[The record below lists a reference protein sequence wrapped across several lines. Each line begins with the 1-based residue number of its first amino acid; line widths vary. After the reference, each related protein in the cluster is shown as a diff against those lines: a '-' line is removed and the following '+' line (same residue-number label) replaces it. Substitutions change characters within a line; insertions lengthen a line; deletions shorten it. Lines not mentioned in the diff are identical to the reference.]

1 MRIERVTEEDADRL
15 LEIYGPYVKE
25 TAISF
30 EYEVPS
36 QEEFRD
42 RIRSIS
48 SQYPYIKAVD
58 EESAILGYAYA
69 AAFKSRAAYDWGV
82 ETTVYVRRECRGRGV
97 GRFLYEALEQSL
109 KEMGVC
115 NLNACIAYPGCRGPR
130 LTNDSMAFHQ
140 RLGYRLVGTFHHCGY
155 KFGAWYDMIWME
167 KFIAPHVENQP
178 PVRFGQWRI

>member
-58 EESAILGYAYA
+58 EEGTILGYAYA

-97 GRFLYEALEQSL
+97 GRFLYETLEQSL
-109 KEMGVC
+109 KGMGVC
-115 NLNACIAYPGCRGPR
+115 NLNACIAYTDCPGPR

-167 KFIAPHVENQP
+167 KLIAPHVENQP
-178 PVRFGQWRI
+178 PVCFGAWNI

>member
-69 AAFKSRAAYDWGV
+69 AAFKSRAAYDWGGGD
-82 ETTVYVRRECRGRGV
+82 YRLCPAGV
-97 GRFLYEALEQSL
+97 
-109 KEMGVC
+109 
-115 NLNACIAYPGCRGPR
+115 PGQRRGPV
-130 LTNDSMAFHQ
+130 S
-140 RLGYRLVGTFHHCGY
+140 V
-155 KFGAWYDMIWME
+155 
-167 KFIAPHVENQP
+167 
-178 PVRFGQWRI
+178 

>member
-69 AAFKSRAAYDWGV
+69 AAFKSRAAYDWGW
-82 ETTVYVRRECRGRGV
+82 RLPSMSGGSA
-97 GRFLYEALEQSL
+97 GAEAWAGFCMRPWSS
-109 KEMGVC
+109 
-115 NLNACIAYPGCRGPR
+115 P
-130 LTNDSMAFHQ
+130 
-140 RLGYRLVGTFHHCGY
+140 
-155 KFGAWYDMIWME
+155 
-167 KFIAPHVENQP
+167 
-178 PVRFGQWRI
+178 